1 MLRTDCNSHAQACWW
16 LKCIQC
22 CVCCLQQHCC
32 SLPRYQFLT
41 KWEFPTATEAVT
53 HCKVSAV
60 HHGTRTHAR
69 THLSTH
75 MNNWG
80 SQSNQVNMHIS
91 RIGEGKEK
99 REKTNFVENQTS
111 ITEVSGHENSQV
123 VSCAEKP
130 LNQEKYHCHRLRFA
144 VFDTWSET
152 KRPGFCLVNLCHLVG

>member
-16 LKCIQC
+16 LECIQC

-32 SLPRYQFLT
+32 SLPRYQLLS

-91 RIGEGKEK
+91 RIGEGKEEKFCRKPDFDNGSIGSWELSSRFLCRETTKPVKVPLSPPEVCGFWHRK
-99 REKTNFVENQTS
+99 RNQAPRVVWSTS
-111 ITEVSGHENSQV
+111 AI
-123 VSCAEKP
+123 
-130 LNQEKYHCHRLRFA
+130 
-144 VFDTWSET
+144 
-152 KRPGFCLVNLCHLVG
+152 